1 MICQRKGTLFV
12 LVLVSVAVLFST
24 GMAAAQKTSVI
35 KVVMGAGMNNWD
47 PAIAYSNESQL
58 LDNIYE
64 RLLFLDLTEGEK
76 LLPQLATSYEESE
89 GGKVW
94 TFTLRKGVTFH
105 NGEPFNAEAVK
116 FSIDRIKQIGKGP
129 AWIWGSVKEVKILD
143 DYTVQFICSEPAP
156 IDLIAASQ
164 YGSYIVPPKLYKDK
178 DTDWFQTGKAVGT
191 GPYKLVSWE
200 KGVQTITEKFDDYWG
215 GWEKDQYDNA
225 IFKIVTEV
233 STRIQLIKQGGVDAV
248 FGIPSDMLPG
258 LRKDPNLN
266 VMHGPSLYNT
276 MYHLHCQKPPTDDL
290 NVRRAF
296 YHAINFDE
304 LVSTLYKDTG
314 TKAIGPLPASI
325 WSHDPNLKLYE
336 YDVEKAKALLKKS
349 KYADQLSKGP
359 MKISMVNYY
368 RPADATGLYIQASLK
383 KIGFEAD
390 IDKTPWPA
398 VWDRYKNKDAAPNIG
413 LMNWWPTY
421 VTPGDWFKNMWYT
434 EKDPLWNFSYWYN
447 AEFDKL
453 VDEALSY
460 EAKDREKAI
469 EIYQKLQQWLVDEAV
484 SLFVVDSK
492 SQMITRKTVKGLRTY
507 PAYPGVVF
515 VHRLHYQK

>member
-1 MICQRKGTLFV
+1 MNQRKGISLFILS
-12 LVLVSVAVLFST
+12 LVFFLSFTGYAVAQQISI
-24 GMAAAQKTSVI
+24 I
-35 KVVMGAGMNNWD
+35 KVVMGAGINNWD

-64 RLLFLDLTEGEK
+64 RLLFLDLSDGEK
-76 LLPQLATSYEESE
+76 LIPQLATSYDRSE
-89 GGKVW
+89 DGKIW
-94 TFTLRKGVTFH
+94 TFKLRKGVKFH
-105 NGEPFNAEAVK
+105 NGEPFNAEAAK
-116 FSIDRIKQIGKGP
+116 FSIDRNKKIGKGP
-129 AWIWGSVKEVKILD
+129 AWIWGAVKEVKIID
-143 DYTVQFICSEPAP
+143 EYTVQFICDKSSP

-164 YGSYIVPPKLYKDK
+164 YGSYMVPPKLYKDK
-178 DTDWFQTGKAVGT
+178 DTEWLQTGKAVGT

-215 GWEKDQYDNA
+215 GWKENQYDKA

-233 STRIQLIKQGGVDAV
+233 STRIQLIKQGGVDTV
-248 FGIPSDMLPG
+248 FGIPSDLLPS
-258 LRKDPNLN
+258 LKKHPDVEVYL
-266 VMHGPSLYNT
+266 GPSLVNT
-276 MYHLHCQKPPTDDL
+276 MYHLHCQKPPTDDI

-304 LVSTLYKDTG
+304 LAATIFKDTG
-314 TKAIGPLPASI
+314 ERAIGPLPASI

-336 YDVEKAKALLKKS
+336 YNVEKAKELLKKS

-368 RPADATGLYIQASLK
+368 RPTDQMALYIQASLQ
-383 KIGFEAD
+383 KIGFEVE

-398 VWDRYKNKDAAPNIG
+398 VWARYKNKEKSPNIG

-421 VTPGDWFKNMWYT
+421 VTPGDWFKSMWYT

-453 VDEALSY
+453 IDEAIGS
-460 EAKDREKAI
+460 EASDRQKSI
-469 EIYQKLQQWLVDEAV
+469 EIYKKLQQWLVDEAV
-484 SLFVVDSK
+484 SLFAIDRK
-492 SQMITRKTVKGLRTY
+492 AQMIKRKAVKGFKYY

-515 VHRLHYQK
+515 VHKLHY

>member
-1 MICQRKGTLFV
+1 MKNLKKPCILIMFV
-12 LVLVSVAVLFST
+12 FAVIFCFSAIT
-24 GMAAAQKTSVI
+24 AAQETSVI
-35 KVVMGAGMNNWD
+35 KVVMGAGVNDWD
-47 PAIAYSNESQL
+47 PAIAFSNESQL

-64 RLLFLDLTEGEK
+64 RLLLLDLSEGEK
-76 LLPQLATSYEESE
+76 FIPVLATSYQRSE
-89 GGKVW
+89 DGKIW
-94 TFTLRKGVTFH
+94 TFTLRQGVKFH

-116 FSIDRIKQIGKGP
+116 FSIDRIKTMGKGP
-129 AWIWGSVKEVKILD
+129 AWIWDPVEEIKVLD
-143 DYTVQFICSEPAP
+143 EFTVQFICKNPAP

-164 YGSYIVPPKLYKDK
+164 YGSYMIPPKLYADK
-178 DTDWFQTGKAVGT
+178 TTEWFQTGKAVGT

-200 KGVQTITEKFDDYWG
+200 KGVQTITERFDDYWG
-215 GWEKDQYDNA
+215 GWKPNQFDKA
-225 IFKIVTEV
+225 IFKDVTEV

-276 MYHLHCQKPPTDDL
+276 MYHLHCQKPPTDDI

-304 LVSTLYKDTG
+304 LVATIYQDTG
-314 TKAIGPLPASI
+314 TKAVGPLPASI

-336 YDVEKAKALLKKS
+336 YNVDKAKELLKKS

-359 MKISMVNYY
+359 MKITMVNYY
-368 RPADATGLYIQASLK
+368 RPADTTALYIQAALK
-383 KIGFEAD
+383 KIGFEID

-398 VWDRYKNKDAAPNIG
+398 VWDRYKSKEACSNIS

-421 VTPGDWFKNMWYT
+421 VTPGDWFKSMWYT
-434 EKDPLWNFSYWYN
+434 EKEPLWNFSYWYN
-447 AEFDKL
+447 SEFDKL
-453 VDEALSY
+453 VD
-460 EAKDREKAI
+460 KAI
-469 EIYQKLQQWLVDEAV
+469 ASEAADRQKAIAIYQKLQQWLVDEAV

-492 SQMITRKTVKGLRTY
+492 SQMITRKIVQGLKMY

-515 VHRLHYQK
+515 VHELTYQK